1 MENEKLAVSFPPPL
15 PEPGPWNFRECPKC
29 GNKKADIW
37 VDTKG
42 GKIKE
47 HHRCKLCGM
56 HEISW

>member
-1 MENEKLAVSFPPPL
+1 
-15 PEPGPWNFRECPKC
+15 
-29 GNKKADIW
+29 